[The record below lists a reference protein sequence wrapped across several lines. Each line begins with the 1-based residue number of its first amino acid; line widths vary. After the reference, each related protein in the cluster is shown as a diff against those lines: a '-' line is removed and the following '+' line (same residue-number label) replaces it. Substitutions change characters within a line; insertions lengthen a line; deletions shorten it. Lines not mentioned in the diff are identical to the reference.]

1 MLILIFSAEKIILS
15 TTLSLSDWAH
25 LSIIMKKVG
34 ATRLEINKEVD
45 WKELETLLLEL
56 PEIRELSFS
65 DIQWNK
71 IADLLK
77 NVNKQLEVNLNSEV
91 IETMTWDNIKRLATL
106 CKDVNVDTLTLSE
119 GRCEGGVAISTN
131 EIAMT
136 FLHLKSGADV
146 TRLHQLVS
154 QSWTVWWSLH
164 LTELR
169 SDDWALL
176 AQLLPTLTRVGWR
189 VGITSNST
197 SHPAQETLRQLWDK
211 TEIWWTGGG
220 WRVNNEEYGKSND
233 ENFYKIF
240 NKHFQ

>member
-1 MLILIFSAEKIILS
+1 MSE
-15 TTLSLSDWAH
+15 WAH

-34 ATRLEINKEVD
+34 ATWLEINKEVD
-45 WKELETLLLEL
+45 WKELEALLLEL
-56 PEIRELSFS
+56 PEITELSFC

-71 IADLLK
+71 ITDLLT
-77 NVNKQLEVNLNSEV
+77 NVNNKQLEVNLNSEV

-146 TRLHQLVS
+146 IRLHQLVS

-176 AQLLPTLTRVGWR
+176 AQLLPTLTRVGW
-189 VGITSNST
+189 VEITSNST
-197 SHPAQETLRQLWDK
+197 SHPTRETLRQLWDK
-211 TEIWWTGGG
+211 TEYDWE
-220 WRVNNEEYGKSND
+220 VNNEEITMWGFKSFD
-233 ENFYKIF
+233 KMF
-240 NKHFQ
+240 NKYFK